1 MKKIWAKID
10 PWDKELVTTAL
21 EGGADGVLVPRGCAP
36 KVRELGK
43 IQIISEDGDLKL
55 GTDVVYFTM
64 KSGADE
70 DRLMELAR
78 DKQVI
83 LEHCDWTIIPLENLI
98 AKKANVIAQVRS
110 FKEAEVAFG
119 ILEKGVDHIL
129 FHSEDALELKK
140 TLALI
145 RSQGAVID
153 LEEAE
158 IDEIT
163 PAGMGDRVCVDT
175 CAIMT
180 SGQGIF
186 AGDSSGALFLV
197 HAETVLNPYVAP
209 RPFRVNAGAVHAY
222 TRTPDG
228 KTRYLSE
235 LGSGDQILIA
245 DHTGKTFPGVVGRVK
260 IETRPLLLV
269 TARVGEKK
277 ITTILQNAE
286 TVRLTAVDGNPV
298 SVVDLKKGDRVLV
311 ALEAAG
317 RHFGFKIDETIL
329 EK

>member
-1 MKKIWAKID
+1 M
-10 PWDKELVTTAL
+10 
-21 EGGADGVLVPRGCAP
+21 
-36 KVRELGK
+36 
-43 IQIISEDGDLKL
+43 
-55 GTDVVYFTM
+55 
-64 KSGADE
+64 
-70 DRLMELAR
+70 
-78 DKQVI
+78 I

-98 AKKANVIAQVRS
+98 AKKANVIAQVHS

-129 FHSEDALELKK
+129 FHSPDTLELKK
-140 TLALI
+140 TLGLI
-145 RSQGAVID
+145 RSHGSVID

-163 PAGMGDRVCVDT
+163 PVGMGDRVCVDT

-209 RPFRVNAGAVHAY
+209 RPFRVNAGAAHAY
-222 TRTPDG
+222 TRAPDG

-235 LGSGDQILIA
+235 LASGDQILIA
-245 DHTGKTFPGVVGRVK
+245 DHTGKTFPGVVGRAK

-277 ITTILQNAE
+277 ISTILQNAE
-286 TVRLTAVDGNPV
+286 TVRLTAPDGNPV
-298 SVVDLKKGDRVLV
+298 SVVDLKKGDKALV
-311 ALEAAG
+311 ALEEAG